1 MGGGFWFD
9 EAKMRREQGADL
21 SNKAV
26 HFLISEHYSLFGA
39 QVASNCNPCRILQTG
54 EESLDEAILC
64 ADQ

>member
-1 MGGGFWFD
+1 
-9 EAKMRREQGADL
+9 MRRASGADL

-26 HFLISEHYSLFGA
+26 HFLISEHYSFFGA
-39 QVASNCNPCRILQTG
+39 QIASNCNPCRILQTG